1 MLFDMRHNKHGLF
14 SLKLFLPL
22 FCVVIGACGGGGGGG
37 GGGSSGS
44 ADHVSAGLKIFST
57 DGVHNGDFADDPNLT
72 GSTPIEKADNYC
84 QTDSARPDNGTYK
97 ALLVDGSNRDA
108 VTHVDWVLKAN
119 TVYYQSKNDVEIGMT
134 TAAAVFPTVS
144 VNLDNPIHVSYGPL
158 NTPTSSAW
166 TGLADAA
173 AFDSNSDTCLAW
185 TNSSQ
190 QNASVIGVTYAVD
203 ASAFYT
209 NGEHNCGE
217 QARIYCVEQSI

>member
-22 FCVVIGACGGGGGGG
+22 FCVVIGACGGGGG